1 MTQTAIRLKTR
12 ILPEKRIEVTVPEL
26 PETGEVELFIVLP
39 ESPAPDASRRFP
51 SVLEFIDSLPG
62 RNRTPEE
69 WAALE
74 RELQEEKEAWE
85 R

>member
-1 MTQTAIRLKTR
+1 MIQTAIRMKTR
-12 ILPEKRIEVTVPEL
+12 ILPGKRIEFTSPEL
-26 PETGEVELFIVLP
+26 PDDGDVELVIYLP
-39 ESPAPDASRRFP
+39 ESPAPDAPRKFKD
-51 SVLEFIDSLPG
+51 VIEFIDSLPG

-74 RELQEEKEAWE
+74 RGLQEEKEAWE

>member
-1 MTQTAIRLKTR
+1 MTQTAIRMKTHV
-12 ILPEKRIEVTVPEL
+12 LPGKRLEVTAPEL

-39 ESPAPDASRRFP
+39 EKPASDAPRKFKD
-51 SVLEFIDSLPG
+51 VIEFIDSLPG

-74 RELQEEKEAWE
+74 RGLQEEKEAWE